1 MVLIMLVRNID
12 RGYRHAAAEESQI
25 RGQITDDF
33 AREALRRAEETWT
46 VAATGEWRDNGEP
59 SMTLVVDAGGAAPL

>member
-33 AREALRRAEETWT
+33 AREALRRAEQRRNLDRGGHWR
-46 VAATGEWRDNGEP
+46 VARQR
-59 SMTLVVDAGGAAPL
+59 